1 MNVSDAFHVEEFVA
15 EAMEHLAD
23 LEDDLLALEENAAS
37 PDPQR
42 VDKVFRAVH
51 SIKGGAAFMALNSI
65 KDLSHA
71 MENLLSKVRDGDLA
85 PESHVTDAL
94 LKGRDLLWAMVTN
107 VEASSDMDIGEVR
120 DRILELTPGCDVGAV
135 AEPGA
140 SALLEK
146 ACPDDLG
153 AVDSLVDLGGLDLAE
168 LLAEHDFIYLLR
180 YDLAREGVTPMQ
192 VASDLTE
199 AGTVAAAEL
208 AAAPCDLRESLPQ
221 GPLRLDV
228 VLGTLVGPDYIELVS
243 GLPAEDIVPLAEL
256 TVDDEV
262 VIPVVASS
270 PAPQE
275 PEAPAAAPA
284 EPEREALVTAERVGS
299 VRISVD
305 ILDKLMTLA
314 GELVLVRNQ
323 QLMSMDRSDPGRR
336 DIIQRLDM
344 VTTEIQ
350 ETVMRTRMQPIG
362 NAFSKLPRIVRD
374 LTNTL
379 GKRIEL
385 EMIGSEVE
393 LDKTIL
399 ESLYDPLTH
408 IIRNSCDHGIETPAE
423 REAAGKPPVGRV
435 TVRAFHEG
443 GQINIEFRDD
453 GRGIDVAGV
462 RAKALERG
470 LRTEAELAQM
480 SHKELAGLIMLP
492 GFSTAVEVSDVSGRG
507 VGMDVVKHALED
519 LGGSLELESWPGQ
532 GMSLLLRLPLTL
544 AIIPCLIVVVDGQ
557 RFAVPQVNLD
567 ELVTLYDRDVYTRV
581 EVAGNQEV
589 YRLRDKLLPMV
600 RLGEVLARPVPFTS
614 QIKGTISE
622 HWRRWAEEWVRKETN
637 ITAAGEEVP
646 MDLAGTLDFAVVKV
660 GGDRFG
666 LIVDQVL
673 GTEEIVVKSMH
684 ASLKPLKIYSGATV
698 MGDGAVALIL
708 DIEGIARHARVFL
721 GEQPDELKEEAVR
734 EAPRTDM
741 QSILL
746 FRSGDKEQFAMSLP
760 LIRRIEKISASA
772 MESVGDKEFI
782 TVDGVSTRV
791 IRLEHYLSVGP
802 ARERDDMFL
811 ILPKFC
817 KRPFG
822 LLMTEIID
830 IEQTQVRL
838 NTESYVQDGLLGTD
852 IIRGHL
858 TLFPDL
864 YRLVELAEPG
874 WFEGRRRLPPSRSSR
889 MRILLAE
896 DSSFMREMIRAYLE
910 ADGYQ
915 VTGAENG
922 QHALSLLER
931 DSYDLLVSDI
941 RMPLMD
947 GVELIREIRLG
958 GRFPDLPAVALTSLD
973 SEEDRKLAMDAGY
986 DEYMVKIDRER
997 FLDVV
1002 AAMLGARSEKEAGHV
1017 G

>member
-1 MNVSDAFHVEEFVA
+1 MSEAFHVEEFVA
-15 EAMEHLAD
+15 EAAEHLAD
-23 LEDDLLALEENAAS
+23 LEDDLLALEGAS
-37 PDPQR
+37 ATPDPQL

-51 SIKGGAAFMALNSI
+51 SIKGGAAFMGLNTI
-65 KDLSHA
+65 KDLSHV
-71 MENLLSKVRDGDLA
+71 MENLLSKVRDGELV
-85 PESHVTDAL
+85 PEARVTDAL
-94 LKGRDLLWAMVTN
+94 LKGVDLLSGMVADVERSPDVNIDEVRDLLL
-107 VEASSDMDIGEVR
+107 D
-120 DRILELTPGCDVGAV
+120 LTPGCDPAAEAVPGGA
-135 AEPGA
+135 AR
-140 SALLEK
+140 LEN

-153 AVDSLVDLGGLDLAE
+153 AVDSLINLGALDMAA
-168 LLAEHDFIYLLR
+168 LLAEHDFVYFLR
-180 YDLAREGVTPMQ
+180 YDLAREGVSAMQ
-192 VASDLTE
+192 VASDLSN
-199 AGTVAAAEL
+199 AGTVIAAEM
-208 AAAPCDLRESLPQ
+208 APPACDLRLALPQ

-243 GLPAEDIVPLAEL
+243 GLPADDIVPLGEL
-256 TVDDEV
+256 KVDGDLLD
-262 VIPVVASS
+262 AA
-270 PAPQE
+270 PAVPAMA
-275 PEAPAAAPA
+275 PAPAATPAAAHQETPAPA
-284 EPEREALVTAERVGS
+284 ERLGS

-323 QLMSMDRSDPGRR
+323 QLMSMDRSDPGGR
-336 DIIQRLDM
+336 DIIQRLDV

-374 LTNTL
+374 LCNKL

-385 EMIGSEVE
+385 DMIGNEVE

-423 REAAGKPPVGRV
+423 REAEGKPTMGRI

-462 RAKALERG
+462 RAKALERD
-470 LRTEAELAQM
+470 LRTESELAQM
-480 SHKELAGLIMLP
+480 SHKELANLIMLP
-492 GFSTAVEVSDVSGRG
+492 GFSTAMEVSDVSGRG

-532 GMSLLLRLPLTL
+532 GTSLLLRLPLTL
-544 AIIPCLIVVVDGQ
+544 AIIPCLIVVVGGQ
-557 RFAVPQVNLD
+557 RYAVPQVNLD

-600 RLGEVLARPVPFTS
+600 RLGEVLARPEPFTS
-614 QIKGTISE
+614 QVKGSISE
-622 HWRRWAEEWVRKETN
+622 SWREWGEEWVRKEAN
-637 ITAAGEEVP
+637 ITASGEEVP
-646 MDLAGTLDFAVVKV
+646 MDLAGTLHFAVVKV

-684 ASLKPLKIYSGATV
+684 ASLKPLKIYSGGTV

-721 GEQPDELKEEAVR
+721 GEQPEELREEPVR

-746 FRSGDKEQFAMSLP
+746 FRSGDKEQYAMSLP
-760 LIRRIEKISASA
+760 LIRRIEKIAASS

-791 IRLEHYLSVGP
+791 IRLDRFLSVGP
-802 ARERDDMFL
+802 AREREDMFL

-830 IEQTQVRL
+830 IEQAQVRL

-874 WFEGRRRLPPSRSSR
+874 WFAGRRRLPPSRASR

-922 QHALSLLER
+922 QHALSLLEKG
-931 DSYDLLVSDI
+931 DFDLLVSDI

-947 GVELIREIRLG
+947 GVELIREMRLSG
-958 GRFPDLPAVALTSLD
+958 GRLKDLPAVALTSLD
-973 SEEDRKLAMDAGY
+973 AEEDRKAALDAGY
-986 DEYMVKIDRER
+986 DEYLVKIDRER

-1002 AAMLGARSEKEAGHV
+1002 AAMLAERGTQEAGHAV
-1017 G
+1017 